1 MRISDWSS
9 DVCSS
14 DLLGPGDTASL
25 DQRLRG
31 LGAVAA
37 KTGIGLPLLA
47 FGDAH
52 LLAQRGDLARVH
64 QARMIVLVAGEG
76 EALSLDRV
84 GDEEGRHIVLGGV
97 ERLRSEERRAGKE
110 CVSTCRSRWSPY
122 PY

>member
-52 LLAQRGDLARVH
+52 LLAQRGALARVH

-76 EALSLDRV
+76 EALSLARV
-84 GDEEGRHIVLGGV
+84 GDEEGRHI
-97 ERLRSEERRAGKE
+97 RSDERRVGQE
-110 CVSTCRSRWSPY
+110 CVSTCRSRWSPGH
-122 PY
+122 